1 MDSKDSAPDLAPD
14 PAPDPVPD
22 LAPDPAPD
30 PVPDLAPDPA
40 PDPVPDLAPDLAP
53 DPAPDPAPAVGMVGA
68 GQLARMTSS
77 AATALGIRFR
87 VLAGAPDE
95 SAAQVAADV
104 VVGDHRSQADLMAFA
119 DGCDVVTFDHEHVPG
134 PLIEAME
141 AAGHAVRP
149 GSQAL
154 KYTQDKHAMRERLT
168 ALGYRCPEFAPVT
181 DPDDVAGFAV
191 KTGWPVVLK
200 AVSGGYDGRGVW
212 VCQDL
217 PAAAEVLGHGLEHGL
232 ELIAEEYVRF
242 SRELAILVARS
253 PSGQGAAYPV
263 VETIQKDGICREV
276 IAPAP
281 ELPLATTADA
291 QRLGLDIARDLG
303 VVGLLAV
310 ELFETND
317 GLIVNELAMRPH
329 NSGHWT
335 IEGSVT
341 SQFEQHLRAV
351 LDLPLGS
358 PQQASRWSV
367 MVNILGGDDPDLR
380 SRLVHVM
387 AADPAVKI
395 HLYGKPSRPGRKVGH
410 VTALGRDLERTRD
423 RAWRAA
429 YYLAHGTEEY
439 T

>member
-1 MDSKDSAPDLAPD
+1 MDSKGS
-14 PAPDPVPD
+14 APDPV
-22 LAPDPAPD
+22 
-30 PVPDLAPDPA
+30 
-40 PDPVPDLAPDLAP
+40 
-53 DPAPDPAPAVGMVGA
+53 PAVGMVGA

-87 VLAGAPDE
+87 VLAATPDE
-95 SAAQVAADV
+95 SAAQVTADV
-104 VVGDHRSQADLMAFA
+104 VVGDHRSKADLMAFA
-119 DGCDVVTFDHEHVPG
+119 DGCDVVTFDHENVPG

-149 GSQAL
+149 GSRAL
-154 KYTQDKHAMRERLT
+154 KYTQDKLAMRERLT
-168 ALGYRCPEFAPVT
+168 ALGCQCPEFALVT
-181 DPDDVAGFAV
+181 GPDDVAAFAA

-217 PAAAEVLGHGLEHGL
+217 PAAAEVLGKGL

-242 SRELAILVARS
+242 SRELAVLVARS

-263 VETIQKDGICREV
+263 VETVQKDGICREV

-281 ELPLATTADA
+281 ELPPLATAEA
-291 QRLGLDIARDLG
+291 QGLGLSVARDLG
-303 VVGLLAV
+303 VVGLMAV
-310 ELFETND
+310 ELFDTSD
-317 GLIVNELAMRPH
+317 GLVVNELAMRPH

-358 PQQASRWSV
+358 PTQASRWSV

-410 VTALGRDLERTRD
+410 VTALGQDLERTRE